1 MKTAWAARFV
11 VLLFLAGL
19 TADLTLTSC
28 ASRGNPS
35 GGPRDTLAPR
45 VDTTFPPNFSTHFN
59 SNKVE
64 VIFGEY
70 ITLKSASQQI
80 RITPPLSEKL
90 DIKAGLKS
98 LEIKFSADSLL
109 ENTTYTI
116 TFGTAITDFTEG
128 NVNGK
133 FNYVFS
139 TGDYIDSLSV
149 KGSITNTEGKAAEGL
164 LIALYDYSTVKA
176 KDSLPF
182 KALPTYYAYSD
193 EAGNF
198 SMQNLKYGKFGVV
211 AFEDKGGKFKLL
223 TNNQT
228 TAFLNDTLT
237 LDTLT
242 KPISLKAFIPDGTPR
257 FVNARHVAANKIRL
271 AFNGLAKGTKV
282 SRLESTENKK
292 EIEDYL
298 EFAKSDT
305 LFYWFQNGQDSLTLL
320 VENKGF
326 YSDSTTVILRE
337 FPPKK
342 IRYSLPNKEVLPKG
356 NLYLKVN
363 TPLLT
368 VNNNGFSILTDKDT
382 LFNLKPTI
390 SDTNKRILVFEN
402 PPKAKKTELL
412 ILKGAVTPYTGE
424 EQDSVFLSY
433 TSLTK
438 EDVGT
443 AIFTVVADSAHQY
456 VLQVLNT
463 NGVLVASSIFTGK
476 TKLNLKNL
484 YPEKYSA
491 KLIVDEDTNGR
502 WSSGNYLEGKQPE
515 RIIIYNEAL
524 EIRANWDL
532 EVEWKV
538 TQLTKKENDS
548 AEETKKEDIP
558 KAPQSKRLNES
569 LSPRKPNR

>member
-1 MKTAWAARFV
+1 MKIVWAARFV
-11 VLLFLAGL
+11 VLLFLVGLMADFLLAG
-19 TADLTLTSC
+19 C

-35 GGPRDTLAPR
+35 GGPQDTLAPKI
-45 VDTTFPPNFSTHFN
+45 DTTFPPNFSTRFN
-59 SNKVE
+59 SSE
-64 VIFGEY
+64 IEIIFDEY
-70 ITLKSASQQI
+70 ITLKGASQQI

-90 DIKAGLKS
+90 EIKPGLKS
-98 LEIKFSADSLL
+98 VLIKLSADSLL

-149 KGSITNTEGKAAEGL
+149 KGSITNTDGTAAEGL
-164 LIALYDYSTVKA
+164 LIALYDYSTVKTQ
-176 KDSLPF
+176 DSLPF

-193 EAGNF
+193 ETGNF
-198 SMQNLKYGKFGVV
+198 NMQNLKYGKFGVV
-211 AFEDKGGKFKLL
+211 AFEDKGGKFKML

-242 KPISLKAFIPDGTPR
+242 KPIALKAFIPDGTPR

-282 SRLESTENKK
+282 SRLEEVENKK
-292 EIEDYL
+292 EVEDYL

-305 LFYWFQNGQDSLTLL
+305 LFYWFNNAQDSLTLL
-320 VENKGF
+320 VENEG
-326 YSDSTTVILRE
+326 YYADTATVILRE
-337 FPPKK
+337 FPAKTV
-342 IRYSLPNKEVLPKG
+342 RFSLPKTQVLPMG
-356 NLYLKVN
+356 NLYVKAN
-363 TPLLT
+363 TPILT
-368 VNNNGFSILTDKDT
+368 LNNTGFFIFTDKDT
-382 LFNLKPTI
+382 LSSLTPTV
-390 SDTNKRILVFEN
+390 SDTNKRILVFTN

-412 ILKGAVTPYTGE
+412 ILKEAVIPYTGDM
-424 EQDSVFLSY
+424 QDSVLLTY

-443 AIFTVVADSAHQY
+443 AIFTVMADSANQY
-456 VLQVLNT
+456 VVQVLDSK
-463 NGVLVASSIFTGK
+463 GALVASSVCTGS
-476 TKLNLKNL
+476 TKLYLKNL
-484 YPEKYSA
+484 FPEKYSA

-502 WSSGNYLEGKQPE
+502 WSSGNYLENKQPE
-515 RIIIYNEAL
+515 RIIMYKEAL

-532 EVEWKV
+532 EIEWKV
-538 TQLTKKENDS
+538 TEINEKES
-548 AEETKKEDIP
+548 ADTPPAKNTNQEKTG
-558 KAPQSKRLNES
+558 QSKSLNES